1 MKYYLKSYM
10 HTHRLRAG
18 FTQSDIAYLIGNE
31 SRSQISRYERLEREP
46 TLTAFLMYKLVFQ
59 RSDVEL
65 YPALVAELEERVR
78 KHAQVRYE
86 ELQGNPSWQTKERLD
101 AFEALLT
108 HLEQSNRD

>member
-1 MKYYLKSYM
+1 MKHNLKSYM

-18 FTQSDIAYLIGNE
+18 FTQSDIAYLIGSE

-46 TLTAFLMYKLVFQ
+46 TLTAFLIYKLIFQ
-59 RSDVEL
+59 KSDLEL

-78 KHAQVRYE
+78 ERAQVRYE
-86 ELQGNPSWQTKERLD
+86 ELQGKSSWQINGRLD

-108 HLEQSNRD
+108 RLEQSNRY